1 MSNNVQAIQTKW
13 AKLYNE
19 IKQYINDK
27 RVRSLQ
33 PIFVEKQDIIE
44 NINTNILNISTLDD
58 DIFYK
63 IEQSLSRLQNIF
75 NNHPHSSP
83 LLNSSIMELNNLLI
97 SIQDK
102 NYPNIIAN
110 LHEQS
115 SKHTI
120 DIGKLFKRISKQE
133 QILENISKDINSENF
148 RKIREELEELQTI
161 GRNQI
166 DEQNKNFDTLSQT
179 LQENINRIDI
189 EMKNIHF
196 VYDEQYKKLS
206 NSLITYNM
214 FFVVSLV
221 VFFSISVYLF
231 NDILSQ
237 SNLLDKNSD
246 LLSNLSFVAT
256 TLLIKLPFLIPFI
269 WLSIFFSNR
278 RAEIHRLQ
286 QEYLHKS
293 TFAQS
298 YLKYEEQIKNLPENK
313 QGDLLATLLDK
324 LIETVYF
331 NPSTTLDKKANKDIS
346 LEDVYNCLEKE
357 RTHFEKIR
365 DFFKKD
371 DGSKEKEKEKEP

>member
-1 MSNNVQAIQTKW
+1 MSNNVQEIQARWK
-13 AKLYNE
+13 KIYDK
-19 IKQYINDK
+19 IKYYINDK
-27 RVRSLQ
+27 KVRTFL
-33 PIFVEKQDIIE
+33 PIFAENQNIIE
-44 NINTNILNISTLDD
+44 NINTNILNISTLNNELFHQ
-58 DIFYK
+58 IR
-63 IEQSLSRLQNIF
+63 QSLLKLTNILDT
-75 NNHPHSSP
+75 N
-83 LLNSSIMELNNLLI
+83 LNSNLLSVTMQELNNLLMLANE
-97 SIQDK
+97 K
-102 NYPNIIAN
+102 NTSDTIIH
-110 LHEQS
+110 LHKKS
-115 SKHTI
+115 SQHTT
-120 DIGKLFKRISKQE
+120 DIKKLSERITKQE
-133 QILENISKDINSENF
+133 GILANISKDINSENF
-148 RKIREELEELQTI
+148 RRIRKELEELQI
-161 GRNQI
+161 MGRTQI
-166 DEQNKNFDTLSQT
+166 DEQNKNVSTLVQT
-179 LQENINRIDI
+179 LQENINRIDV

-214 FFVVSLV
+214 FFVISLV

-246 LLSNLSFVAT
+246 LLSNLSFVTT
-256 TLLIKLPFLIPFI
+256 TLLIKSPFLIPFI

-298 YLKYEEQIKNLPENK
+298 YLKYEEQIKNLPEDK

-324 LIETVYF
+324 LIETVSF

-371 DGSKEKEKEKEP
+371 DDSKKKEKEDE